1 MELLLNILLIS
12 SCFMLIALAIRTW
25 ANLNVIGMPAL
36 FALIIFFMVWVVGNI
51 IEANS
56 TTFYWMLWGRN
67 IEQIGVFFAPLC
79 TLYFSIEYTAN
90 KKLRVFAYIISIIQ
104 AVSVFLI
111 FTDQYYHIM
120 RTSVHVQTNAVFGHA
135 IVVHSTIIGSI
146 LVAFNFC
153 IPLIAL
159 VILVYFTKT
168 VSANLRR
175 PLWLII
181 ISIFL
186 TFILAT
192 VQTTYLSN
200 IGINIPIPI
209 LNLPCLALMTYAVL
223 KGGFLGIEPTALSK
237 VFEVIDQ
244 GIIVVDKAG
253 RVMEYNRRALE
264 LMDDVACS
272 GCVQIGFDI
281 MELMS
286 STHQSSGEKYST
298 LDDFP
303 SELTN
308 SQRNKYISLARHD
321 LIKSGNHVIGH
332 VIVLTDITLLK
343 VRAEIDSLTGIY
355 NREGLINAFLNFQK
369 NYRNNPY
376 ISAIIIDLD
385 NFKNINDT
393 FGHLGGDVILMDLVS
408 TAHAQLAGKYALG
421 RLGGDEFIVLISV
434 DTQAAVAFAE
444 RLRKCVNERTVQYL
458 DNTIQYTISVGI
470 AGGNAQ
476 DISLSELLH
485 DADMALYKAKQQGKN
500 QISM

>member
-12 SCFMLIALAIRTW
+12 SCFLLIALAIRTW
-25 ANLNVIGMPAL
+25 ANLNIIGMPAL

-120 RTSVHVQTNAVFGHA
+120 RTSVHLQTNAVFGHA
-135 IVVHSTIIGSI
+135 IVVQSTTIGSI

-181 ISIFL
+181 VSIFL

-192 VQTTYLSN
+192 VQTTYLGN
-200 IGINIPIPI
+200 IGINIPIPV
-209 LNLPCLALMTYAVL
+209 LNLPCVALMTYAVTS
-223 KGGFLGIEPTALSK
+223 GGFLGIEPTALSK

-264 LMDDVACS
+264 LMDDIAYC
-272 GCVQIGFDI
+272 GCLQIGIVISAF
-281 MELMS
+281 MS
-286 STHQSSGEKYST
+286 DAPHSSGRNYFEIDE
-298 LDDFP
+298 LP
-303 SELTN
+303 HELTN
-308 SQRNKYISLARHD
+308 SQRNKYISLACHV
-321 LIKSGNHVIGH
+321 LTKSKSHVIGY

-355 NREGLINAFLNFQK
+355 NREGLTNAFSDFQK
-369 NYRNNPY
+369 NYQSNPY

-393 FGHLGGDVILMDLVS
+393 YGHLGGDVVLMDLVS
-408 TAHAQLAGKYALG
+408 TAHAQLLGKYALG
-421 RLGGDEFIVLISV
+421 RLGGDEFIVLISAEM
-434 DTQAAVAFAE
+434 QAAAVFAE
-444 RLRKCVNERTVQYL
+444 RLRKCVSERTVQYL
-458 DNTIQYTISVGI
+458 DNKIKYTISVGV
-470 AGGNAQ
+470 AVGAH
-476 DISLSELLH
+476 DSSLSELMH
-485 DADMALYKAKQQGKN
+485 NADMALYKAKQQGKN
-500 QISM
+500 KISM